1 MQQRNLV
8 LILARDLADKL
19 ASAVFV
25 VDADGRIV
33 FFNERAEQIMGK
45 TYADIGA
52 MDLERLLDSFSPRDL
67 EGGPLTPAELPISV
81 ALHERRPTH
90 MAFRITRDEDEV
102 DIGVTALPLFA
113 RSQEFVGAAAIFWVH
128 EPDEAGSRSR
138 PNGAS
143 GAGG

>member
-33 FFNERAEQIMGK
+33 FFNQHAEEILGK
-45 TYADIGA
+45 TFADIGPGG
-52 MDLERLLDSFSPRDL
+52 LEEVIDSFSPTDL
-67 EGGPLTPAELPISV
+67 DGHPLKPADLPIAI
-81 ALHERRPTH
+81 ALNERRPIH
-90 MAFRITRDEDEV
+90 KPLRIKRDEDEV
-102 DIGVTALPLFA
+102 EIGVTALPLFA

-128 EPDEAGSRSR
+128 EDTDAPGDA
-138 PNGAS
+138 
-143 GAGG
+143 